1 MDSRQES
8 QYDWAILPEDLPKKN
23 LVLITAKTPHP
34 TFHKEDK
41 KFPVRLFTSDE
52 LFEAARSLA
61 HRPVGLNHLGLIEKA
76 FTVDAQ
82 FNKSTGNVEALL
94 YFPDEWVGKVKTLL
108 NEGKESI
115 FSVEYTWRDER
126 YTEAGVEFLGLI
138 FDKVD
143 LLCGLNAGDKFT
155 SAKLVEAAIDISHR
169 RACMESVGAELV
181 QQEQITT
188 EELTAGLTF
197 FKECES
203 ANRLGEPFAGYQDF
217 SACVAANKNKGDPN
231 AYCGYIKHKT
241 EAGKQVSNPSSGPQM
256 ASRGEGLPDL
266 PEKTNLL
273 NNDPQTPISNQDP
286 PNIDK
291 PVVNVASAGFVQDEK
306 GFVGGEPA
314 KGAPD
319 FTMAG
324 NQNPAEPM
332 GVAANAK
339 EGNPVVENSKVLQP
353 DKSNEDTYT
362 KIESEKR
369 MEAEKPI
376 EIKPEDKPVDKPVDK
391 PADPTPDPKVE
402 YEKKLSESAAK
413 ITALESEKVALDTRV
428 KELEPVV
435 NKLQEAAKTYDSEKA
450 KAKAEGRVEGKKE
463 VITKIKGVL
472 PSTSFVSGNL
482 QGAYRVLVNDVNKK
496 LYESENS
503 K

>member
-8 QYDWAILPEDLPKKN
+8 EYDWAILPEDLPKRN

-115 FSVEYTWRDER
+115 FSVEYTWRDEK
-126 YTEAGVEFLGLI
+126 YTAEGVEFIGLI

-155 SAKLVEAAIDISHR
+155 SAKLVESAIEISGR
-169 RACMESVGAELV
+169 RACMESVGAELI

-188 EELTAGLTF
+188 EDLTAGLTF
-197 FKECES
+197 FKECEA

-217 SACVAANKNKGDPN
+217 SACVAANKDKGDPD

-241 EAGKQVSNPSSGPQM
+241 EAGYAVKNPSTGPEM
-256 ASRGEGLPDL
+256 ADRNEEAVMDL

-286 PNIDK
+286 SNVDK

-314 KGAPD
+314 KGALD

-332 GVAANAK
+332 GAAANAK
-339 EGNPVVENSKVLQP
+339 ECGALSPDNSNQ
-353 DKSNEDTYT
+353 DTYK
-362 KIESEKR
+362 KIESGKSMSESN
-369 MEAEKPI
+369 P
-376 EIKPEDKPVDKPVDK
+376 EIKPEDKKVVPKEEPKQEPV
-391 PADPTPDPKVE
+391 PDPKLVE
-402 YEKKLSESAAK
+402 AEKKLSESAAK
-413 ITALESEKVALDTRV
+413 ITALETEKAALNTRV
-428 KELEPVV
+428 KELEPAF
-435 NKLQEAAKTYDSEKA
+435 NKLQEAAKTYDSSI
-450 KAKAEGRVEGKKE
+450 AKAEAKGRTEGKKE
-463 VITKIKGVL
+463 IISKVSKVI
-472 PSTSFVSGNL
+472 PSSGFFSDNH
-482 QGAYRVLVNDVNKK
+482 QGAARVLINDVKK
-496 LYESENS
+496 VLYESENS